1 MKGLREAFEKA
12 IEADPYDIQTR
23 REFSDWLDENTDE
36 ADLAAFHRE
45 TTREQIK
52 EGEQFLKGFAVSCG
66 GAFTDLIERLRKY
79 VKEGTTFTFGDE
91 LGFEAEGRL
100 DDAAAATTF
109 WRFFSR
115 YTGVYHMPKV
125 ETDGDDNPFTCCW

>member
-52 EGEQFLKGFAVSCG
+52 EGEQFLKGIAVRCG

-100 DDAAAATTF
+100 DGDWDRSRRHMDAE
-109 WRFFSR
+109 RSR
-115 YTGVYHMPKV
+115 DEGRV
-125 ETDGDDNPFTCCW
+125 GDDGLRRPEE